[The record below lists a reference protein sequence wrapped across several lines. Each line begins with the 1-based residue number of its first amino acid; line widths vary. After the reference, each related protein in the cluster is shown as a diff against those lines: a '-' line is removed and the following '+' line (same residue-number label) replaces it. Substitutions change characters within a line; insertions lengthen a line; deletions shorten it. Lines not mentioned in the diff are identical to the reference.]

1 MKPSLSTA
9 EFAQSPGGTAELSP
23 GRSPG
28 WRFGDDK
35 SRRDDWNLPGGHLRT
50 PPSQHI
56 RDLRILDSLP
66 EFRTMSQLTFSVVP
80 AGLFNG
86 ACKPRTASWA
96 KFSRPYGTQLHDGR
110 SHADSLA
117 PEERFSKVAGRS
129 HLLPRECAWST
140 NFAGRILQ
148 PMPTYFVCKIQ

>member
-1 MKPSLSTA
+1 MPEPSLPMRLQRCWAPVRAAQIPQASQASARRRCHPPPRRQFACIHDDNPPVPQGLKPLRYAFRDRVKPSLST
-9 EFAQSPGGTAELSP
+9 
-23 GRSPG
+23 
-28 WRFGDDK
+28 
-35 SRRDDWNLPGGHLRT
+35 
-50 PPSQHI
+50 
-56 RDLRILDSLP
+56 
-66 EFRTMSQLTFSVVP
+66 
-80 AGLFNG
+80 
-86 ACKPRTASWA
+86 A